1 MRPNVKQQSKLQ
13 TRYGLSKMDNNL
25 SKMDEKKLT
34 PTEIVSKAQRPR
46 SHALTVGLSTF
57 CARSIIDTR
66 ILSATTDA
74 DVVSVFG
81 RITANSSPP

>member
-46 SHALTVGLSTF
+46 PHALTVGLSTF
-57 CARSIIDTR
+57 CARSSIPTRIRSAIID
-66 ILSATTDA
+66 A
-74 DVVSVFG
+74 DLMSVFG
-81 RITANSSPP
+81 RIKANSSPP